1 LKNFKIHFWEIG
13 KISFPLTLATA
24 SATILIFIDS
34 LFATRIS
41 IESYEAVFLTLPIMG
56 IGTGI
61 GIGLAAAIADLIS
74 KETDLSNIKRLIA
87 ASLVLSLLSICAFLY
102 VAIFHVE
109 SIESVAGLTEL
120 DSDSLI
126 PIEFRKYW
134 QVVLWTFPM
143 QILFALSIQ
152 YLTILKKQKAGI
164 YIVLMLLVL
173 NVILDYWF
181 TQILPWGVEGLA
193 YSTMG
198 VFSAGVL
205 VSILPL
211 RKEEY
216 FHWPYPS
223 IYNKAFAV
231 AFGKLSLTTFLIFL
245 TIVIFSIAGIILNK
259 MALRLS
265 TAALVTYAVFRQI
278 MEVIILAT
286 RGLSGGFII
295 YFGNA
300 IRDKATAEYF
310 PIYWAATAWIAVVN
324 IIGCI
329 LMYFYPHALINLFD
343 NIELSLYSDIVYI
356 LMLGVIILLIFIIP
370 KMAQIGF
377 ISLNRPILLV
387 LCSVVFVIVQVVTA
401 YYWIQSYGV
410 FGLAYAEIA
419 ACLSTLLIFFPLFVY
434 HLRKSVSSS

>member
-1 LKNFKIHFWEIG
+1 MKNFKKHFWEIG

-56 IGTGI
+56 VGTGI

-74 KETDLSNIKRLIA
+74 KETYLINIKRLIA
-87 ASLVLSLLSICAFLY
+87 SSLLLSFLSICAFLY
-102 VAIFHVE
+102 VAIFHVDM
-109 SIESVAGLTEL
+109 IEGVAGLHDL
-120 DSDSLI
+120 DSGSLI
-126 PIEFRKYW
+126 PTEFRKYW
-134 QVVLWTFPM
+134 EVVRWTFPM
-143 QILFALSIQ
+143 QILFALTIQ

-173 NVILDYWF
+173 NIVLDYWF
-181 TQILPWGVEGLA
+181 TQVLPWGVEGLA

-198 VFSAGVL
+198 VFSAGVIA
-205 VSILPL
+205 SILPL
-211 RKEEY
+211 RKQDY
-216 FHWPYPS
+216 FHLPYPTLT
-223 IYNKAFAV
+223 NKAFAG

-300 IRDKATAEYF
+300 IRDRATSEYF
-310 PIYWAATAWIAVVN
+310 PIYWAATAWIAIIN
-324 IIGCI
+324 ILGCA
-329 LMYFYPHALINLFD
+329 LMFFYPHTLISLFD
-343 NIELSLYSDIVYI
+343 NIDAGLYPDIVYI
-356 LMLGVIILLIFIIP
+356 LILGVVILLIFIVP

-377 ISLNRPILLV
+377 VSINRPILLV
-387 LCSVVFVIVQVVTA
+387 LCSVVFVVVQLVSA
-401 YYWIQSYGV
+401 YYWTQSYGV

-419 ACLSTLLIFFPLFVY
+419 ACLSTLLIFFPLFAY
-434 HLRKSVSSS
+434 YLRKSVLAS